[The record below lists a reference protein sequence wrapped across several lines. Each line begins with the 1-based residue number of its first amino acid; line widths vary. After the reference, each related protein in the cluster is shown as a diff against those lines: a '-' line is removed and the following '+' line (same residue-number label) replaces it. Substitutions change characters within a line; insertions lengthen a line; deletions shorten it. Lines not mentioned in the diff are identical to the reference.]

1 VFYLRSLARS
11 GFILPSGHSI
21 IDAINTT
28 LFLLSRV
35 AYFIKTI
42 NCSRCIVSRT
52 LLDSKEGNAC
62 AVSPERFW
70 RKAENDENSEI
81 SRLFS
86 FGYESVEATLRMV
99 SNTGVNSAEE

>member
-1 VFYLRSLARS
+1 M
-11 GFILPSGHSI
+11 
-21 IDAINTT
+21 
-28 LFLLSRV
+28 
-35 AYFIKTI
+35 
-42 NCSRCIVSRT
+42 SRT
-52 LLDSKEGNAC
+52 LLDSKGGNAC

-70 RKAENDENSEI
+70 REVENDENSEI

>member
-1 VFYLRSLARS
+1 M
-11 GFILPSGHSI
+11 
-21 IDAINTT
+21 N
-28 LFLLSRV
+28 
-35 AYFIKTI
+35 
-42 NCSRCIVSRT
+42 N
-52 LLDSKEGNAC
+52 KEGNAC

-70 RKAENDENSEI
+70 REVENDENSEI

>member
-1 VFYLRSLARS
+1 M
-11 GFILPSGHSI
+11 
-21 IDAINTT
+21 
-28 LFLLSRV
+28 
-35 AYFIKTI
+35 
-42 NCSRCIVSRT
+42 
-52 LLDSKEGNAC
+52 DSKEGNAC